1 MGLGRKDT
9 IDMTTES
16 ETTTEELGREGLP
29 VIDDAMLDR
38 LMAQVD
44 AEGLELLGP
53 DGILTELTSRIMN
66 KAMEAELTDHLG
78 YEKGEV
84 AGWGSG
90 NVRNGSYPKTVLTD
104 AGGIPISV
112 PRDRNGSFEPQLIP
126 KRQRRIAGFN
136 DLVIGL
142 VARGMTVRDVQAHIA
157 EVYQVDIS
165 PELVSKIT
173 DAILPELREWQQ
185 RPLDAIYPI
194 LYLDAIVVK
203 VRTDGHVR
211 NRPVYIALGV
221 DTDGRKQVLGLWL
234 GVGDEGAKYWL
245 GILTELRNRGVVDVL
260 VACCDGLTGFDDAI
274 EAVWP
279 QTVIQ
284 TCVVHLIRNTIRYI
298 SWKDRK
304 AITKALKPIYQAPTE
319 DAARHA
325 LDDFELEWGDTY
337 PAVVDLWRRNWERF
351 TPFLEFDPAI
361 RKIIYT
367 TNAIESLNYQLRKV
381 TKTRGHFPTDDAV
394 YKILYL
400 AIRNIGHQR
409 GGDLGT
415 GTQGWKQALNAFAIA
430 FPGRLELTP

>member
-1 MGLGRKDT
+1 
-9 IDMTTES
+9 MTTDS
-16 ETTTEELGREGLP
+16 EKNIERPGEP

-53 DGILTELTSRIMN
+53 DGVLTELTSRIMN
-66 KAMEAELTDHLG
+66 KAMETEMTDHIG
-78 YEKGEV
+78 YEKGDV

-112 PRDRNGSFEPQLIP
+112 PRDRNASFDPQLIP
-126 KRQRRIAGFN
+126 KHQRRISGFN

-142 VARGMTVRDVQAHIA
+142 VARGMTTRDVQAHIA
-157 EVYQVDIS
+157 DVYQVDIS
-165 PELVSKIT
+165 AELVSKIT
-173 DAILPELREWQQ
+173 DAVLPELREWQQ
-185 RPLDAIYPI
+185 RPLDPMYPI
-194 LYLDAIVVK
+194 LYLDAVVVK

-211 NRPVYIALGV
+211 NRPVYIAMGV
-221 DTDGRKQVLGLWL
+221 DLDGRKHVLGLWL
-234 GVGDEGAKYWL
+234 GVGDEGAKFWL
-245 GILTELRNRGVVDVL
+245 GVLTELRNRGLADVL
-260 VACCDGLTGFDDAI
+260 IVCCDGLTGFGDAI

-279 QTVIQ
+279 QATVQ
-284 TCVVHLIRNTIRYI
+284 TCVVHLIRNTIRFI

-304 AITKALKPIYQAPTE
+304 AITKALKPIYQAPTVE
-319 DAARHA
+319 AAADA
-325 LDDFELEWGDTY
+325 LDGFETEWGATY

-351 TPFLEFDPAI
+351 TPFLEFDPEI
-361 RKIIYT
+361 RKVVYT

-394 YKILYL
+394 LKILYL

-415 GTQGWKQALNAFAIA
+415 GTQGWKRALNAFVIA
-430 FPGRLELTP
+430 FPGRIPTTP